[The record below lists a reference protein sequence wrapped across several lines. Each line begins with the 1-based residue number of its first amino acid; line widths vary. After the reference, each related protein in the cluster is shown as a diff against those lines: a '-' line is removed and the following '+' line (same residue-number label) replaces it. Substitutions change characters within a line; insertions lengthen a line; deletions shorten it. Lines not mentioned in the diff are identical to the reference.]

1 MDFPYLAIL
10 WNPQIPTQQ
19 QTALRLL
26 RYNSHANWSTAMQR
40 DGMIVFIQM
49 PPVPYLRTIEFCGD
63 RGILLG
69 VLFDRARNLPQTDSS
84 LRKDRHFLRP
94 DAHTARH
101 LLEDYWGGYIALWA
115 DPQSENGWVMRDPSG
130 MLSCYYTTYRDV
142 TLVSS
147 TAQSF
152 LFLTTDCMDDSTASF
167 ALDINWPYL
176 SGFLAYSQLQVRD
189 TGLKSVYELLAGETL
204 VRSPSKLAVETTW
217 NPASYSE
224 PRPMDDLAE
233 HGEELRDTA
242 QSCINAWAGL
252 HEHVVHSLS
261 GGFDSSLIL
270 ALLAHSPRRP
280 HLICLNRYASG
291 PAEDERHYAR
301 IAAGT
306 ANAELIE
313 IPWNYGHDA
322 AFDPTVDQPL
332 DAKPSITSLMIPLE
346 EPFFRFLR
354 ATVQFDAIWTGEGGD
369 HLFLS
374 HPTVPCINDFLQA
387 RGLRRGLRDIVYS
400 TARLTGRSI
409 PNLLLR
415 MLLPQ
420 THFAGDPASPRTL
433 SNSLLLTGPHQY
445 RALFGYIQHP
455 WAELIRHVAPGKRQQ
470 ILLLAEVLNR
480 LRPLPGSQEAV
491 ELQPLLSQPLI
502 ELCLRIPT
510 YEHLCDGRTRGLAR
524 RAFASDIP
532 AEILHRELK
541 GQTTHFALGLL
552 SRNLRVVSALLLNGT
567 LMSRGLLN
575 RFQLEPLLSERE
587 PISASQIFPLFA
599 CIAAEAWTRTW
610 SRTLRAH

>member
-346 EPFFRFLR
+346 EPFFSLPPRYRAVRCNMDRRRRRSSLSFPSHCPVHQRLFASEGSTQGTSRHCLQHRQTHRSLHSQSTLANATSTDPLR
-354 ATVQFDAIWTGEGGD
+354 RRPRVSSYLVQFPPAHRSAPISRPIRLHSAPLGRIDSPRRSGEAPANSPPCRSTQSITTIARLAG
-369 HLFLS
+369 S
-374 HPTVPCINDFLQA
+374 RRAPAVTVATTHRTVSPHSDV
-387 RGLRRGLRDIVYS
+387 RTSLRRPYS
-400 TARLTGRSI
+400 W
-409 PNLLLR
+409 
-415 MLLPQ
+415 
-420 THFAGDPASPRTL
+420 PRTPGIRFRY
-433 SNSLLLTGPHQY
+433 SRRNSSP
-445 RALFGYIQHP
+445 
-455 WAELIRHVAPGKRQQ
+455 
-470 ILLLAEVLNR
+470 
-480 LRPLPGSQEAV
+480 
-491 ELQPLLSQPLI
+491 
-502 ELCLRIPT
+502 
-510 YEHLCDGRTRGLAR
+510 
-524 RAFASDIP
+524 
-532 AEILHRELK
+532 
-541 GQTTHFALGLL
+541 
-552 SRNLRVVSALLLNGT
+552 
-567 LMSRGLLN
+567 
-575 RFQLEPLLSERE
+575 
-587 PISASQIFPLFA
+587 
-599 CIAAEAWTRTW
+599 
-610 SRTLRAH
+610 